1 MPCVVVAVAAI
12 ETVAGAVKLA
22 PAAGEL
28 KATVGAAGAVTVIET
43 GAEVVV
49 CPFDPIA
56 FAVIVYEPAATFVQ
70 SKL

>member
-1 MPCVVVAVAAI
+1 M
-12 ETVAGAVKLA
+12 KLA

-28 KATVGAAGAVTVIET
+28 SVTVGAAAAVTVMET

-70 SKL
+70 LKL